1 MNEKN
6 IVKKVMSSLTLPRWF
21 GRIRNKKKKIV
32 SNDLNETGD
41 SEGYKLQGRGLQSC
55 STRSLPG
62 TPAKNPMVVL
72 LLINRKDF
80 TFLGVK
86 ICLKVSPILVFE
98 RDHFRKSCIIKF
110 E

>member
-6 IVKKVMSSLTLPRWF
+6 IVQKVMSSLTLPRWF
-21 GRIRNKKKKIV
+21 GRIRNKKKKK
-32 SNDLNETGD
+32 NDLNETGD

-86 ICLKVSPILVFE
+86 ICLKFSLIQ
-98 RDHFRKSCIIKF
+98 R
-110 E
+110 